1 MEIHIPDYAKAVMNR
16 LNAQGFG
23 CFIVGGCL
31 RDILLMDRTPQDW
44 DICTSAKPEQIRD
57 CFADRKTSDVGIRH
71 GTVGIL
77 WDGAWVEVTTYRID
91 GDYRDGRHPDRVVF
105 TEDLWADL
113 ARRDFTMNAMAWHPS
128 TGLVDPFRG
137 QEAIA
142 ERRISTVGDPKKR
155 FAEDGLRILR
165 ALRFA
170 SVLGF
175 TIDEKTLEGIEAE
188 KDRLLLLS
196 PERVNGEFSRLIIG
210 DCADEVLCRFSP
222 VLRIVLPEMEETELK
237 KLPANLPIRLSRL
250 FPKGTEAVLRR
261 LRYDRETIRLSAALA
276 RLNGLTAPEGKR
288 EIKEFLRSEGI
299 ETAKLY
305 FAAEGRSSE
314 LKKILSSGEC
324 WSVSQLSVTGK
335 DLIDNGFSPGPEI
348 GRILDC
354 LLDRVIAGELKNQKE
369 ALLSAVRGEE

>member
-1 MEIHIPDYAKAVMNR
+1 M
-16 LNAQGFG
+16 
-23 CFIVGGCL
+23 
-31 RDILLMDRTPQDW
+31 
-44 DICTSAKPEQIRD
+44 
-57 CFADRKTSDVGIRH
+57 
-71 GTVGIL
+71 
-77 WDGAWVEVTTYRID
+77 
-91 GDYRDGRHPDRVVF
+91 
-105 TEDLWADL
+105 
-113 ARRDFTMNAMAWHPS
+113 
-128 TGLVDPFRG
+128 
-137 QEAIA
+137 
-142 ERRISTVGDPKKR
+142 
-155 FAEDGLRILR
+155 
-165 ALRFA
+165 
-170 SVLGF
+170 
-175 TIDEKTLEGIEAE
+175 
-188 KDRLLLLS
+188 
-196 PERVNGEFSRLIIG
+196 
-210 DCADEVLCRFSP
+210 
-222 VLRIVLPEMEETELK
+222 K